1 MSFSYLPWP
10 LYVILLFGMGLY
22 IIVFA
27 MKGIRNY
34 PRDFSI
40 GLVLLATGCILI
52 AINKTIES
60 LNINNS
66 KIWQIDLVAI
76 PLGVV
81 SIVFIFAGAYK
92 GTKHDPEKH
101 KVVRICIYSIIGTFV
116 MMGILVIL
124 ALYK

>member
-10 LYVILLFGMGLY
+10 LYVILVFGVGLY

-27 MKGIRNY
+27 IKGIRSH

-60 LNINNS
+60 LSVNGS
-66 KIWQIDLVAI
+66 KIWQIDMVAI

-81 SIVFIFAGAYK
+81 SIVFIFAGVYK
-92 GTKHDPEKH
+92 GTKHDPEKR

>member
-1 MSFSYLPWP
+1 MSFRYLPWP

-27 MKGIRNY
+27 MKGIRSY

-52 AINKTIES
+52 AINTTIES
-60 LNINNS
+60 LSINNS
-66 KIWQIDLVAI
+66 KIWQIDMVAI
-76 PLGVV
+76 PLGVI
-81 SIVFIFAGAYK
+81 SIIFIFTGAYK

-101 KVVRICIYSIIGTFV
+101 KVIRICIYTLIGTFIA
-116 MMGILVIL
+116 MGIIALL
-124 ALYK
+124 AIYK